1 MVGVESFGWYHSC
14 SSMGFRIGTMLSKY
28 AGYPGFH
35 FCEDGLREVWSR
47 GLNHSGGG
55 GGGGIKGL
63 LIEFVVHIIVCRP
76 GETVLL
82 T

>member
-1 MVGVESFGWYHSC
+1 LVGIIVAPAWGWVELVRC
-14 SSMGFRIGTMLSKY
+14 CLSMRAILDFI
-28 AGYPGFH
+28 

>member
-1 MVGVESFGWYHSC
+1 MRAILDF
-14 SSMGFRIGTMLSKY
+14 I
-28 AGYPGFH
+28 
-35 FCEDGLREVWSR
+35 FCEDGLREVWYR

-55 GGGGIKGL
+55 GGGSIKGL